1 MSCFGPVL
9 GWSEQSIDDDD
20 HPSVSLRQVITHT
33 WTGCLVSYI
42 ATTWHQ
48 CTVGWHTH
56 IHLTSHFGLV
66 YVELI
71 YIASLVG
78 CLILKKIF
86 YIIQT
91 LCYIWLVLLQLMKG
105 QRFACYLNSETNDLT
120 SSLYR
125 LTHHEDSSL
134 LCLTLKHQ
142 DEDDS
147 WWWQMCQALIFY
159 LCSMKNVG
167 ENSLI

>member
-71 YIASLVG
+71 YIASPVLCCRKLSPRYRHSVTSDWFNCNWWKDKDLLVILTQKLMTWLPP
-78 CLILKKIF
+78 CTDLLI
-86 YIIQT
+86 
-91 LCYIWLVLLQLMKG
+91 MKTV
-105 QRFACYLNSETNDLT
+105 AC
-120 SSLYR
+120 
-125 LTHHEDSSL
+125 
-134 LCLTLKHQ
+134 
-142 DEDDS
+142 
-147 WWWQMCQALIFY
+147 F
-159 LCSMKNVG
+159 V
-167 ENSLI
+167 